1 MSHFPAE
8 DEVTG
13 LAVSPDYIVAQ
24 FFQEPAIHVFSRKD
38 KTLLHR
44 LEGHEY
50 GGQALQVLPGVLGR
64 PAAGPCT
71 PPDPGHYPVLGEQ
84 GPQPEVV
91 GPGHGG
97 RAV

>member
-1 MSHFPAE
+1 M
-8 DEVTG
+8 TG

-50 GGQALQVLPGVLGR
+50 GGQALQVTRSLRSNSSWTVS
-64 PAAGPCT
+64 
-71 PPDPGHYPVLGEQ
+71 PPDPGLDPVLGEQ
-84 GPQPEVV
+84 GQEPEVV
-91 GPGHGG
+91 GPGHGR